1 MKKLLIKIILLYR
14 KVPIKFHSYCRFT
27 PSCSLYALTA
37 IERFG
42 ALKGSV
48 ISLKRILRCH
58 PFGEFGYDPVPEK
71 RVKSE
76 KNS

>member
-1 MKKLLIKIILLYR
+1 MKKLLIRIILLYR
-14 KVPIKFHSYCRFT
+14 KIPGKFHSYCRFT

-42 ALKGSV
+42 SFRGSV

-58 PFGEFGYDPVPEK
+58 PFGEYGYDPVPEK
-71 RVKSE
+71 RVKNE
-76 KNS
+76 KID